1 MIAFIGGTGPE
12 GLGLAFR
19 LAVAGEEVV
28 IGSRRLERAEAAAA
42 WVRERWPSARVRG
55 ALNREAV
62 AGAGVVFVTVPYD
75 GQRSIL
81 SELAD
86 GLEGKVVVNT
96 VVPVAF
102 EKGLARAVP
111 VEDGSAAQE
120 AQRLLPR
127 SRLVAAFHTLSAHKL
142 QDGNTAVEGDVLV
155 CSDDPEAKA
164 AAMALVEKIPG
175 LRAIDGGG
183 LANARY
189 VEMITVLL
197 LNLNRIHKAET
208 GVRIVGLESRGPAR
222 SSS

>member
-12 GLGLAFR
+12 SLGLAFR

-28 IGSRRLERAEAAAA
+28 IGSRKLERAEAAAA

-62 AGAGVVFVTVPYD
+62 VDAGVVFVTVPYD
-75 GQRSIL
+75 GQRPIL

-86 GLEGKVVVNT
+86 ALEGKVVVDT
-96 VVPVAF
+96 VVPVTF
-102 EKGLARAVP
+102 EKGRARAIP

-127 SRLVAAFHTLSAHKL
+127 SRLAAAFHTLSAHKL
-142 QDGNTAVEGDVLV
+142 QEGDTAIEGDVLV

-164 AAMALVEKIPG
+164 TAMALVEKIPG
-175 LRAIDGGG
+175 LRAVDGGG

-189 VEMITVLL
+189 VELITVLL

-208 GVRIVGLESRGPAR
+208 GVRIVGLESRRAAGSA
-222 SSS
+222 S

>member
-1 MIAFIGGTGPE
+1 
-12 GLGLAFR
+12 
-19 LAVAGEEVV
+19 
-28 IGSRRLERAEAAAA
+28 
-42 WVRERWPSARVRG
+42 VREHWPSARVRG

-81 SELAD
+81 SELA
-86 GLEGKVVVNT
+86 GALEGKVVVDT

-127 SRLVAAFHTLSAHKL
+127 CRLVAAFHTLSAHKL
-142 QDGNTAVEGDVLV
+142 QEGNTAVEGDVLV
-155 CSDDPEAKA
+155 CGDDPEAKA
-164 AAMALVEKIPG
+164 VAMGLAGKIPG
-175 LRAIDGGG
+175 LRAIDGGS

-197 LNLNRIHKAET
+197 LNLNRIHKAEA
-208 GVRIVGLESRGPAR
+208 GIRIVGLESRRPAR
-222 SSS
+222 SAS